1 MLRSCLSKQGGVP
14 GPRTELGKDVE
25 EQGPSLRLEW
35 STNPMLFRA
44 PQTLESAWPHWLNL
58 DKFLSLL
65 GLVFHLK
72 KEFLKALCSPPG
84 VGGEWVCLS
93 PTHTLAS
100 LKCVEL
106 LTSRQ
111 TFRVASFYESM
122 YLIRWVFLFL
132 LYWIE

>member
-1 MLRSCLSKQGGVP
+1 MEHEPNALSGSTDP
-14 GPRTELGKDVE
+14 GISLASLAELGQVSF
-25 EQGPSLRLEW
+25 P
-35 STNPMLFRA
+35 
-44 PQTLESAWPHWLNL
+44 
-58 DKFLSLL
+58 L
-65 GLVFHLK
+65 GLSFPLILK